1 MLVVIF
7 RSLIILVF
15 LIAGMRLMGKRTIGE
30 YQPFEF
36 VIVLA
41 VAELAATPMQ
51 DISTPIIY
59 GLVPLI
65 TVFVVHFILSSIN
78 KKSIRLRKFL
88 NGKPMIVIDKDGINS
103 QALKELNMN
112 TDDLMGML
120 RGQGCFSIEEVNY
133 AIMETNGKLS
143 IMQNENAP
151 GSQSIPMSVV
161 VEGKIMGENIKNIN
175 LDKQKILD
183 IIREKNL
190 KLNEVLLMTLD
201 SKKVF
206 IQPINGKYMTF
217 EAQDV

>member
-1 MLVVIF
+1 
-7 RSLIILVF
+7 
-15 LIAGMRLMGKRTIGE
+15 MGKRTIGE
-30 YQPFEF
+30 YQPCEF

>member
-1 MLVVIF
+1 
-7 RSLIILVF
+7 
-15 LIAGMRLMGKRTIGE
+15 MGKRTIGE

>member
-1 MLVVIF
+1 
-7 RSLIILVF
+7 
-15 LIAGMRLMGKRTIGE
+15 MGKRTIGE

-120 RGQGCFSIEEVNY
+120 RGQGCFSIEGVNY

>member
-1 MLVVIF
+1 
-7 RSLIILVF
+7 
-15 LIAGMRLMGKRTIGE
+15 
-30 YQPFEF
+30 
-36 VIVLA
+36 
-41 VAELAATPMQ
+41 
-51 DISTPIIY
+51 
-59 GLVPLI
+59 
-65 TVFVVHFILSSIN
+65 
-78 KKSIRLRKFL
+78 
-88 NGKPMIVIDKDGINS
+88 
-103 QALKELNMN
+103 
-112 TDDLMGML
+112 
-120 RGQGCFSIEEVNY
+120 
-133 AIMETNGKLS
+133 METNGKLS

>member
-1 MLVVIF
+1 
-7 RSLIILVF
+7 
-15 LIAGMRLMGKRTIGE
+15 MRLMGKRTIGE